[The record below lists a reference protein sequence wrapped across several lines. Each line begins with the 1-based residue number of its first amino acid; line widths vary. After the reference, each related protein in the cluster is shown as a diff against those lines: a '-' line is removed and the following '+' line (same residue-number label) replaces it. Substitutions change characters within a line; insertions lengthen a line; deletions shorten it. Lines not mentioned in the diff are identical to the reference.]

1 MSATVPTLEGR
12 KLLLTGPTG
21 VLGSNIARRL
31 AASNDVWAIARFSD
45 PSARSALEAAGVS
58 CVHVDLD
65 RPDFTDVPRDVDHVV
80 HMAVT
85 KRSDFDADIIA
96 NVEAL
101 GLLMAHCSAARSFLH
116 VSSTAVYQPD
126 GHRAFTET
134 DPLGDNH
141 RVALPTYSLCKIAA
155 EAMARF
161 GARQFSLPTTIAR
174 LNVPYGDG
182 GGWPAMHL
190 DVMVAGRPVPVHVD
204 APSQYNPIHEDDLVR
219 QIPLLLEAA
228 DVPATI
234 VNWAGDEVVSIED
247 WCAYLGDLIGVE
259 PTFAPT
265 ERTLQSVVTDT
276 TKLRSIVGSTQV
288 DWRDG
293 MRRMVQHLHPGLMG
307 S

>member
-65 RPDFTDVPRDVDHVV
+65 RPDFTDVPRYVDHVV

-85 KRSDFDADIIA
+85 KRSDFDADITA

-116 VSSTAVYQPD
+116 CRRPPSTSPMATAPSP
-126 GHRAFTET
+126 RPIRSATT
-134 DPLGDNH
+134 TAS
-141 RVALPTYSLCKIAA
+141 RLPTYSLCKIAA

-190 DVMVAGRPVPVHVD
+190 DAMVAGRPVPVHVD
-204 APSQYNPIHEDDLVR
+204 APSQYNPIHEDDIVR

-234 VNWAGDEVVSIED
+234 VNWAGDEAVSIED